1 MAFHHLAVAT
11 KDAVANDAFYEKA
24 MGFRLVKVEV
34 GATPAGGWAKHLF
47 YDTGSEGMIAFWE
60 IHDDEIGTDFPTALS
75 EGVGLP
81 IWINHIAFAARDL
94 ADIETRKQRWLDSGY
109 DVMEIDHHWCTS
121 IYTTDPNGT
130 LVEWCTTTAEF
141 SEADRRTARELLT
154 AASPTPVGPKSQ
166 KFHKAMREPLHL
178 AASSSRS

>member
-11 KDAVANDAFYEKA
+11 KDAVANDVFYERA

-60 IHDDEIGTDFPTALS
+60 IHDEEIGSDYPTALS

-94 ADIETRKQRWLDSGY
+94 ADIEARKQRWLDSGY

-130 LVEWCTTTAEF
+130 LVEWCTTTAAF
-141 SEADRRTARELLT
+141 SDADRTHGAR
-154 AASPTPVGPKSQ
+154 AAHGGVTDAGGAEEPEVPQGDARAAPPVARAK
-166 KFHKAMREPLHL
+166 R
-178 AASSSRS
+178 